1 MSNLFCTFAE
11 KFEKDMER
19 NEIKARVREIVN
31 KPARELTAEDKSF
44 LTEAAAELEIES
56 VTKAGCKKCW
66 HEVAMRIAIALN
78 NNQPADEDNKRAYV
92 LREGVDLLFGGIRIN
107 AATLT
112 DELARKIIERGFDKK
127 YFAVCE

>member
-1 MSNLFCTFAE
+1 
-11 KFEKDMER
+11 MER

-56 VTKAGCKKCW
+56 ATKAGCKKCW
-66 HEVAMRIAIALN
+66 HEVAMHIAIELN

-112 DELARKIIERGFDKK
+112 DELARKIISRGFDKK